1 MQSDG
6 ILLKCPMLED
16 LALML
21 CYCSKSSEVF
31 ATELKIKIFALIGY
45 CSWDNVGSFLPKL
58 PNHLQLLHLC
68 HVKIEVVL
76 ASLFLLNF

>member
-21 CYCSKSSEVF
+21 CCCSKSSEVL
-31 ATELKIKIFALIGY
+31 ATDLKIKIFALIDY
-45 CSWDNVGSFLPKL
+45 CSLDNMG
-58 PNHLQLLHLC
+58 
-68 HVKIEVVL
+68 
-76 ASLFLLNF
+76 